1 LLFGKN
7 LKKESQNGIQNGV
20 KDVLVGILNAQPWL
34 HKFMEEILIF
44 IWEELILGSLIM
56 IMNLLNLK
64 LTTTVMGIIN
74 G

>member
-7 LKKESQNGIQNGV
+7 LKKESQNGNQNGV